1 MVVLT
6 FSIYGNGN
14 VNINR
19 SLKGKQLRIY
29 NRAVSVENPLD
40 VINLSSTDGVSLT
53 NILFKVMQ
61 RHRRVIDA

>member
-6 FSIYGNGN
+6 FSIYGNAN
-14 VNINR
+14 VNINH